1 MRLVLAGAVLLAF
14 LLHPKG
20 AQDVAFRWFGR

>member
-1 MRLVLAGAVLLAF
+1 MRLVFAGAVLLAF

-20 AQDVAFRWFGR
+20 AQDTAFRRFSR